1 MLLKNFSSTHSVA
14 VCLCWQYLYL
24 EKNLPLF
31 PFCCKKQ
38 SKTRQNSRITLP
50 YWFISC
56 HRRSTWLTV
65 FRINDQTQTQVSNW
79 RHSFNHE
86 CFITTLSQERFWGP
100 SLVILNSSLWLLQRV
115 HQGHMT
121 MIKMN
126 SYIDTCPF
134 LVLLDSWIFQKD
146 YIRPINH
153 VLCYF
158 SVTIIQEESWENA
171 WSEIIYF
178 IMYSFKL
185 YMTEIWLCVKV
196 VSDSLWHMD
205 YIVHGIL
212 QARILEWV
220 DFCFSRAS
228 SQPRDR
234 TQVSRIGGGFFTS
247 WAIREAQEYW
257 NG

>member
-1 MLLKNFSSTHSVA
+1 MLQSAYVGSIYILKKICLFSHFAVRNRAKQGRTPVLLCHIGLSAVTEEVHDSLSLESTI
-14 VCLCWQYLYL
+14 
-24 EKNLPLF
+24 
-31 PFCCKKQ
+31 
-38 SKTRQNSRITLP
+38 R
-50 YWFISC
+50 
-56 HRRSTWLTV
+56 HRHRCSTGGTHLTM
-65 FRINDQTQTQVSNW
+65 NAL
-79 RHSFNHE
+79 
-86 CFITTLSQERFWGP
+86 TTLSQERFWGP

-196 VSDSLWHMD
+196 
-205 YIVHGIL
+205 
-212 QARILEWV
+212 A
-220 DFCFSRAS
+220 
-228 SQPRDR
+228 
-234 TQVSRIGGGFFTS
+234 
-247 WAIREAQEYW
+247 
-257 NG
+257 